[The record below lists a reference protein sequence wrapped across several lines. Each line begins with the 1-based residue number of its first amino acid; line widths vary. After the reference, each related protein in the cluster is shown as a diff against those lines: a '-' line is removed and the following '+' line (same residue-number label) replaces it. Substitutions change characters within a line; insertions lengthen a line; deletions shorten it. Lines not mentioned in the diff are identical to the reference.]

1 VQAVGQDTL
10 SSTVVIDD
18 VLLAACS
25 PFDYDFDGT
34 STFTLPR
41 FNAPKR
47 DGTWSIGLIVGPSGS
62 GKTQLLKRHYGVTQP
77 KEWLS
82 EKAIAS
88 HFGDSQNAI
97 ERLTAVGLNSVPS
110 WCKPFHVLSNGE
122 QFRAAIAASI
132 ESETA
137 FDEFSSVV
145 DRTVAKSASH
155 ALQRY
160 IRQSAMTGVVFASC
174 HRDIAEWLLPDWTFD
189 TLTGEMSSRGSLQ
202 RPRISIDVDK
212 CSRAWWQ
219 TFRHHHYLTGEM
231 NAAAECYLAKWN
243 GETVAFS
250 CCLSMPIGTVKNAWR
265 EHRTVVLPDYQ
276 GLGIGVRLS
285 DYVAQKNVDRGRR
298 YFSKTAHPRMGEYRT
313 RSQLWKPTSKNGLS
327 REFNGKGVYNG
338 LHKTL
343 RVGKQCFSHE
353 YVGAG

>member
-1 VQAVGQDTL
+1 VSKDTL

-18 VLLAACS
+18 VLIAACS
-25 PFDYDFDGT
+25 PFDYSFDGT

-47 DGTWSIGLIVGPSGS
+47 DGSWSIGLIVGPSGS

-82 EKAIAS
+82 DRAIAS

-122 QFRAAIAASI
+122 QFRASLAASI
-132 ESETA
+132 DSDTA

-160 IRQSAMTGVVFASC
+160 IRQRAMTGVVFASC

-189 TLTGEMSSRGSLQ
+189 TLTGEMSSRGCLQ
-202 RPRISIDVDK
+202 RPAITIEIEP
-212 CSRAWWQ
+212 CSRELWNVFAS
-219 TFRHHHYLTGEM
+219 HHYMSSDISRTARCWSASWSG
-231 NAAAECYLAKWN
+231 NAVGFCSSLPLP
-243 GETVAFS
+243 S
-250 CCLSMPIGTVKNAWR
+250 GTTKNAWR

-276 GLGIGVRLS
+276 GLGIGVRIS
-285 DYVAQKNVDRGRR
+285 DAVAQIHLDEGRR
-298 YFSKTAHPRMGEYRT
+298 YYSKTAHPRMGLYRDASHLWRPT
-313 RSQLWKPTSKNGLS
+313 KHNRKVAKYQHGTMTEWKARS
-327 REFNGKGVYNG
+327 GVFMY
-338 LHKTL
+338 
-343 RVGKQCFSHE
+343 SHE
-353 YVGAG
+353 YVG